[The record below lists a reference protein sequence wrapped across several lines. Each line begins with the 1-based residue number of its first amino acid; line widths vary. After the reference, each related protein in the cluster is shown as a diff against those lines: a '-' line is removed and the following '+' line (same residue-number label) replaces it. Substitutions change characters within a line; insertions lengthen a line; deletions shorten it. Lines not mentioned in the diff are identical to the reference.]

1 MAPHM
6 PVTPVIVTCPSCSTD
21 NRVLPRQRALPRC
34 SACDTVLP
42 WIVRADPGRFDE
54 AIVAPIPVLVD
65 LWAPWCSPCATVSPI
80 VDLMGHEY
88 AGRLKV
94 VKLEID
100 RAYDVAKRYGVESIP
115 LLLVLD
121 DGREVDRVAGEITA
135 DTLREVLER
144 HVPAG
149 AGDPA
154 V

>member
-1 MAPHM
+1 MA
-6 PVTPVIVTCPSCSTD
+6 TS
-21 NRVLPRQRALPRC
+21 
-34 SACDTVLP
+34 
-42 WIVRADPGRFDE
+42 
-54 AIVAPIPVLVD
+54 
-65 LWAPWCSPCATVSPI
+65 
-80 VDLMGHEY
+80 Y

-115 LLLVLD
+115 LLLILD